1 MDVFFYFIFYLKTV
15 LYALLFLLFVIITKQ
30 NNVVTNFSLGISA
43 SKITPTVQANY
54 LAMKYIL
61 QHSRPFVSNDGSVL
75 GEYCGAD
82 GSKVILSSQS
92 RRTAFQLY
100 ELACFY

>member
-1 MDVFFYFIFYLKTV
+1 MDVFFILFFIYKL
-15 LYALLFLLFVIITKQ
+15 LYALLFLLFVIFTKQ

-54 LAMKYIL
+54 LAVKHIL
-61 QHSRPFVSNDGSVL
+61 QHTRPFVSNDGSVL

-82 GSKVILSSQS
+82 WSKVILSSQS